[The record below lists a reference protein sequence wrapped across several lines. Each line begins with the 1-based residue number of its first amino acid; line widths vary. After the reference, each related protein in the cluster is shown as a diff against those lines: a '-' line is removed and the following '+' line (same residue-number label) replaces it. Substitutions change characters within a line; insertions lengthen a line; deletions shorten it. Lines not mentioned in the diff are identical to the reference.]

1 MYFIGPVTEFMYS
14 RREWNEGVVVIKSPV
29 RFFKSTC
36 AAALFTGAVIFTAGN
51 LQAGV
56 TKESATI
63 SVTVQARASVGL
75 ATPPAAAPATT
86 TSTSTSIPTVPI
98 STTSNVGYGSPAP
111 AAASST
117 TGSTGT
123 GSDSGTSVTP
133 SQAARAFASRGAAP
147 VSLGGASAVAVAGGP
162 NQTFN
167 VILPGNTS
175 YSDGGRVV
183 NLSNFQHSAGT
194 TPALGSNGSGTF
206 SVGAAVGGND
216 TGSGGEQ
223 TNPQAAVSS
232 AFTQRSP
239 IVNIDVTYN

>member
-1 MYFIGPVTEFMYS
+1 M
-14 RREWNEGVVVIKSPV
+14 IKSPV
-29 RFFKSTC
+29 RLVGVVC
-36 AAALFTGAVIFTAGN
+36 AAALFTGAVVFTAGG

-56 TKESATI
+56 TKDSATV
-63 SVTVQARASVGL
+63 SVTIQARASVGL
-75 ATPPAAAPATT
+75 VTTPTTTTTQT
-86 TSTSTSIPTVPI
+86 TSTSTAIKSVPI
-98 STTSNVGYGSPAP
+98 STTSNVGYDSPAP
-111 AAASST
+111 APASSAGT
-117 TGSTGT
+117 TSDAGAA
-123 GSDSGTSVTP
+123 DSGTSVTP
-133 SQAARAFASRGAAP
+133 TQAARAFASRGAAP

-194 TPALGSNGSGTF
+194 TPALSSSGSGTF
-206 SVGAAVGGND
+206 SVGAAVGGGD
-216 TGSGGEQ
+216 GASGGGSGGGSESGSGQ
-223 TNPQAAVSS
+223 TNPQAAASS